1 LEDESDPSCG
11 IGNNSVCHACIG
23 TTKELQEKISSG
35 VLKWDKLKAA
45 MEWEERKLSPTS
57 SQQATKQRV
66 DSNKK
71 TKKERD
77 NTIDKSSH

>member
-1 LEDESDPSCG
+1 M
-11 IGNNSVCHACIG
+11 
-23 TTKELQEKISSG
+23 QEKISSG